1 MSTLAPEIKRTN
13 YLFVIFTLLLLFKG
27 FFRKL
32 NPSLGEIFY
41 LSSDIVLISIILMSI
56 YKNINLE
63 KQRVYAYLS
72 YIILIIA
79 VLPAAITSFFYTY
92 DMVLIMLGI
101 REYLF
106 PPLIFFAGLSFFS
119 NVENLERYLRIIRI
133 VGIFSAILGITVL
146 VFNIQSPLL
155 NPIEGHLGSHSSEFG
170 EFGYIASVFDS
181 PEKYTIFLL
190 FVFCFT
196 FPNYRRDGMK
206 AVLFC
211 LVILLGIAVSGRRV
225 GTVLA
230 VIALLTYFTL
240 VDRNPRVYLLL
251 AIVSPVGYYLF
262 STVAGTLSQV
272 FLTTT
277 YSDIY
282 YYFGEWLIGDIKE
295 IFNIGVN
302 FISSNFG
309 QGSPGASSYHENLE
323 FWGVESLISRLL
335 YYVGIFGFV
344 GISLLLAAI
353 IISLFFRWR
362 KYPSPLMYSSF
373 IFCGSTVLWNIKSGN
388 ILVWPELFYI
398 SLSIAYSLS
407 KGNKNIQMVKF
418 GT

>member
-1 MSTLAPEIKRTN
+1 MSTVATEEKRSN

-32 NPSLGEIFY
+32 YPPLGELIY
-41 LSSDIVLISIILMSI
+41 LTSDIVLISIIIMSMS
-56 YKNINLE
+56 KNFNFK

-72 YIILIIA
+72 YIIFIIS
-79 VLPAAITSFFYTY
+79 VLPAAINSFYHTY
-92 DMVLIMLGI
+92 DIALIMLGI

-106 PPLIFFAGLSFFS
+106 PPLVFFAGLSFFS
-119 NVENLERYLRIIRI
+119 NKENLERYLRIIRI
-133 VGIFSAILGITVL
+133 IGIFSAILGITVL

-155 NPIEGHLGSHSSEFG
+155 NPMESHIGAHSSEFG

-196 FPNYRRDGMK
+196 FPSYRRDGIK
-206 AVLFC
+206 SVLFC
-211 LVILLGIAVSGRRV
+211 LVILIALAASGRRV
-225 GTVLA
+225 GIVLA
-230 VIALLTYFTL
+230 VIALLIYFTL
-240 VDRNPRVYLLL
+240 VDRDPRVYLLL
-251 AIVSPVGYYLF
+251 AIVFPFWYYLF
-262 STVAGTLSQV
+262 TMLADTLSQV
-272 FLTTT
+272 LLTTT

-282 YYFGEWLIGDIKE
+282 YYFGEWLFGDITA
-295 IFNIGVN
+295 IFSIGVD

-309 QGSPGASSYHENLE
+309 QGSPGASSYHENNE

-344 GISLLLAAI
+344 GISFLIATI
-353 IISLFFRWR
+353 IISLFFRLR
-362 KYPSPLMYSSF
+362 KYPSSLMYSSF
-373 IFCGSTVLWNIKSGN
+373 IFCVSTVLWNIKSGN

-398 SLSIAYSLS
+398 SLSIAYSLF
-407 KGNKNIQMVKF
+407 KGNAYIQKVKL
-418 GT
+418 GA